1 MLTSCCTSRKHQS
14 GFTLIEIAVVLVII
28 GMLFGSFIGTFASR
42 IDTTRRDN
50 AKKELEEIKRVIKA
64 YAFTKSPPYLP
75 CPDTNIPP
83 DGIEN
88 RVGGACTAGA
98 AVGTL
103 PWITLGM
110 GYADA
115 WHTRYSYW
123 VNTDYSI
130 NTGFN
135 LTTGNTGSAQINT
148 RVNNNPQAIAENAVA
163 VIFSRGKNSLGG
175 ISVEGVN
182 QAPIPAVGNGYDDE
196 NENADANS
204 VFMSRIKTDVGVAA
218 AGGVFDDILVWI
230 NSYELKANMV
240 EAGVLPP

>member
-1 MLTSCCTSRKHQS
+1 MLILSRASRKHQS

-28 GMLFGSFIGTFASR
+28 GMLVGSFIGTFASR

-50 AKKELEEIKRVIKA
+50 TKKELEEIKSVLKA

-75 CPDTNIPP
+75 CPDTSVPP
-83 DGIEN
+83 NGIEN
-88 RVGGACTAGA
+88 RAAGACAAGV

-110 GYADA
+110 GHADA
-115 WHTRYSYW
+115 WDTRYSYW

-130 NTGFN
+130 NTGFG
-135 LTTGNTGSAQINT
+135 LTTGDAGSAQINT
-148 RVNNNPQAIAENAVA
+148 RVNNNAQAIVANAVA
-163 VIFSRGKNSLGG
+163 VIFSRGKNALGG
-175 ISVEGVN
+175 ISVEGFN

-204 VFMSRIKTDVGVAA
+204 VFMSRFKTDVGVAA

-230 NSYELKANMV
+230 NSYEIKANMV